1 MCPYINYIIED
12 RQIFIKNIKSISNI
26 VPCKIERAV
35 IFVYFVYKFL
45 NVYAMLILSIRFYT
59 I

>member
-35 IFVYFVYKFL
+35 IFVYYKFL
-45 NVYAMLILSIRFYT
+45 NVYAMLILSIRFY
-59 I
+59 II

>member
-12 RQIFIKNIKSISNI
+12 RQIFIKSIKSISNI

-35 IFVYFVYKFL
+35 IFVYYKFL
-45 NVYAMLILSIRFYT
+45 NVYAMLILSIRFY
-59 I
+59 II